1 MAKTPKNF
9 QRQVV
14 CAAVRNKDTGV
25 QVCGARHG
33 HCLNAVMRYGL
44 DACPS
49 GQIWICGFVDQEN
62 VFMTRE
68 EAWKVA
74 DAAGQI
80 RRPTGYE
87 RDYESQRPANV
98 GDEGMLFSENL
109 YGELIRPK
117 YLDKPLP
124 TC

>member
-1 MAKTPKNF
+1 MVKKPKNF
-9 QRQVV
+9 QRIVV

-25 QVCGARHG
+25 VVCGARHG
-33 HCLNAVMRYGL
+33 NCLNAVMRYKL
-44 DACPS
+44 DDTPR
-49 GQIWICGFVDQEN
+49 GEIWICGFVDQEN
-62 VFMTRE
+62 HFMTRE

-98 GDEGMLFSENL
+98 GDEGTLFSENL

-117 YLDKPLP
+117 YLDIPL
-124 TC
+124 